1 MKRRVLAFVG
11 LALVIAGFVMIPVS
25 LFYNLNFLIPVGLI
39 LAAFLLLTYI
49 KRMPS
54 ETDVKEEPGV
64 ITDEAGEDEK

>member
-54 ETDVKEEPGV
+54 ETDVKEEAGV

>member
-25 LFYNLNFLIPVGLI
+25 LFYNLSFLIPVGLI

-64 ITDEAGEDEK
+64 ITEEAGEDEK